1 MIDTKELRRL
11 VQAATPGPWIAAGPS
26 FGESL
31 PKYLNEV
38 VVDREGD
45 EDDCYSICGASI
57 GLDKEGSDDMAFIAA
72 VNPSAISE
80 LLDRLEAAEN
90 DAAHQKALAE
100 SALRVAEG
108 WERKCGELRARIEA
122 LEHDDFGALPDD
134 VVEQAVNRFLSW
146 KLPKDF
152 HPDGGMAFI
161 PTKGRGYDNQPV
173 QRFVGRRNAQEL
185 EPAMQD
191 ALMKFDPATGEERPY
206 PSHATQWR
214 NWHGSAAWLFDPWT
228 GRRRNAHD
236 VGSDVR
242 GLLIAPAGTL
252 GMDMGGGCAEAKL

>member
-1 MIDTKELRRL
+1 MEKIKMIDTKELRRL
-11 VQAATPGPWIAAGPS
+11 AQAALIGPDGV
-26 FGESL
+26 SL
-31 PKYLNEV
+31 NWLKLLQ
-38 VVDREGD
+38 DFQ
-45 EDDCYSICGASI
+45 
-57 GLDKEGSDDMAFIAA
+57 KEANPAA
-72 VNPSAISE
+72 VSE
-80 LLDRLEAAEN
+80 LLDRLEAAEKS
-90 DAAHQKALAE
+90 DAE
-100 SALRVAEG
+100 SLAMYRRARDERDALRAS
-108 WERKCGELRARIEA
+108 IEA
-122 LEHDDFGALPDD
+122 LEHDDFGTLPDD

-173 QRFVGRRNAQEL
+173 QRFVGRRNAQER

-236 VGSDVR
+236 VGSDVH

-252 GMDMGGGCAEAKL
+252 GMDMDGGCAEAKP

>member
-1 MIDTKELRRL
+1 MSEFKKWLAARNPDRITLAEL
-11 VQAATPGPWIAAGPS
+11 
-26 FGESL
+26 
-31 PKYLNEV
+31 
-38 VVDREGD
+38 
-45 EDDCYSICGASI
+45 
-57 GLDKEGSDDMAFIAA
+57 M
-72 VNPSAISE
+72 
-80 LLDRLEAAEN
+80 DRLEAAEKER
-90 DAAHQKALAE
+90 DA
-100 SALRVAEG
+100 
-108 WERKCGELRARIEA
+108 LRARIEA

-134 VVEQAVNRFLSW
+134 VVEHDDFGALPDDVAEQAVNRFLSW

-152 HPDGGMAFI
+152 HPDGGMVFI

-173 QRFVGRRNAQEL
+173 QRFVGRRNAQER